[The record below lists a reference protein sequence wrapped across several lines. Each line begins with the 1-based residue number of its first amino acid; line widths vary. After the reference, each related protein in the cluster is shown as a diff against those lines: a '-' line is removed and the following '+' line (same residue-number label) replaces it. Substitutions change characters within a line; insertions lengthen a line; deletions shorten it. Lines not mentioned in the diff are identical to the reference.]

1 MPNIPTL
8 LATTFV
14 LFVSS
19 EFRWLRLVARNRYPQ
34 CDGVIEVGKLDEG
47 GWLTVGVGDGLGD
60 CTNYLK
66 REWDE
71 KKVELQEKEA
81 QKN

>member
-1 MPNIPTL
+1 MSNIPTL

-34 CDGVIEVGKLDEG
+34 CDGVIEVGKMNEG
-47 GWLTVGVGDGLGD
+47 DCMTVGVGGWLGGL
-60 CTNYLK
+60 YKLS
-66 REWDE
+66 
-71 KKVELQEKEA
+71 
-81 QKN
+81 